1 MSTSAGRAIAAAFG
15 AVAIALA
22 LTACGGGAAAPTTEP
37 TASPSATATPAPAP
51 TPVRDVPIA
60 PATAAP
66 AQAVVPPVSVS
77 VPSAGVEVPVVPVA
91 VDSGGFMELPVDPAV
106 AGWYRYGSGP
116 SSPEGNT
123 VISAHVDAP
132 DYPIGPF
139 SRLRDLAAGDVVQ
152 VTDGAG
158 ATHAYSVTD
167 VVYHRKT
174 ELPVAELFSRTGAP
188 ALVLITCGGEY
199 DPSVGRYEENVV
211 VTATPVP

>member
-22 LTACGGGAAAPTTEP
+22 LTACAGGAAAPTAEP
-37 TASPSATATPAPAP
+37 TAPPSPSATPAP
-51 TPVRDVPIA
+51 TPVRDVPVA

-66 AQAVVPPVSVS
+66 AQAVVPPVRVT

-91 VDSGGFMELPVDPAV
+91 VDTGGFMELPVDPAV

-174 ELPVAELFSRTGAP
+174 ELPVAELFSRTGDP